1 MNMKW
6 FGKVAE
12 QKITVVNPEQFTQ
25 IKFLTNADE
34 VKQELDS
41 VTEKIKNLTSA
52 VHELRAE
59 LETLESVSLKINVE
73 VKEPK

>member
-12 QKITVVNPEQFTQ
+12 QKITVMNPEQFTQ
-25 IKFLTNADE
+25 VKFLTNADE

-41 VTEKIKNLTSA
+41 VTEKIKNLTNA

-59 LETLESVSLKINVE
+59 LETLESVSLKISVE

>member
-25 IKFLTNADE
+25 VKFFTNADE
-34 VKQELDS
+34 VKKEIDG
-41 VTEKIKNLTSA
+41 VTEKIKILTKA
-52 VHELRAE
+52 VHELCEE
-59 LETLESVSLKINVE
+59 LETLESVSLKN
-73 VKEPK
+73 